1 MHKPACCSMMTAEEA
16 AELLLPSS
24 SDDMLDGFSTEQ
36 WASAV
41 HEATQLPQFRD
52 STQAAEVAASRW
64 LKNDEVH
71 DLLTNGVSRYGFA
84 LQTSLPRTP
93 GSGSLLFYSKQTCKN
108 FRTDGH
114 QWRTKKNGKSLQE
127 THEKLKVHGKYQLV
141 AYYSTNAEGTLQRRV
156 YSLIEDKERVLVHYR
171 TPSSQTVPQC
181 DAAPLAL
188 LPHAPALA
196 PATAPASSSG
206 VLKMEE
212 TPLLE
217 KLAELKP
224 LWPPAAPAAL
234 ADHAVA
240 AQLHQQHH
248 PCAEA
253 SVSVSSGARA

>member
-1 MHKPACCSMMTAEEA
+1 
-16 AELLLPSS
+16 
-24 SDDMLDGFSTEQ
+24 MLDSELTEEQ

-41 HEATQLPQFRD
+41 QEAAVLPMFQ
-52 STQAAEVAASRW
+52 TAAEVESLAAKRW
-64 LKNDEVH
+64 LTNEEVW
-71 DLLTNGVSRYGFA
+71 DVLTNGLFRYGVE
-84 LQTSLPRTP
+84 LQKVLPKQPAP
-93 GSGSLLFYSKQTCKN
+93 GTLLLYSKQTCKN
-108 FRTDGH
+108 FRSDGH
-114 QWRTKKNGKSLQE
+114 TWRTKKNGKSLQE

-196 PATAPASSSG
+196 PATAPAASRSG

-240 AQLHQQHH
+240 AQQHQQHH

>member
-1 MHKPACCSMMTAEEA
+1 MMTAEEA

-52 STQAAEVAASRW
+52 SAQVAEVAASRW